1 MVFLLTW
8 DVEPPGVLRGRVRES
23 SGPCGF
29 PQFVCEVRTHMVVGT
44 GDPAR
49 PQLGP
54 WRGLRDEWVMAS
66 REFRMADWG
75 LGSGG
80 CAHQVVQGSDW
91 AASKGLWRDSGGR
104 RQVEGAG
111 WDRNCPA
118 SRPCWNCDKGSGKP
132 VRENTSLT
140 GTTHGLMSWGGSS
153 ENEFQN

>member
-91 AASKGLWRDSGGR
+91 AASKGLWRDSGAGGKWKVR
-104 RQVEGAG
+104 AGTGTVLPQGHVGIVTKEVE
-111 WDRNCPA
+111 NQ
-118 SRPCWNCDKGSGKP
+118 SGKTHP
-132 VRENTSLT
+132 SRELLT
-140 GTTHGLMSWGGSS
+140 A
-153 ENEFQN
+153 